1 MGPPG
6 EMKLPGGPMI
16 VIVSINCS
24 TVNTAAAIPNH
35 RGNRSSLAAKRI
47 GAATMMLAMVSMGAD
62 IATMSPTVRAVAEP
76 S

>member
-24 TVNTAAAIPNH
+24 TVNTAAAIPSQ
-35 RGNRSSLAAKRI
+35 RGNRSSLAAQSI
-47 GAATMMLAMVSMGAD
+47 GTTTMMLATVSIGAD
-62 IATMSPTVRAVAEP
+62 IATMSPIVRAVAEP

>member
-16 VIVSINCS
+16 VMVSISCS
-24 TVNTAAAIPNH
+24 TVNTAAVIPNH
-35 RGNRSSLAAKRI
+35 RGSRSSLAANRI
-47 GAATMMLAMVSMGAD
+47 GAATMMLAMVSIGAD
-62 IATMSPTVRAVAEP
+62 IARMSPMVRAVAEP